1 MGSRLKIKKSEVI
14 TFLLLL
20 PLYRPPYLATAK
32 FTFLDVFF
40 VYGKVVSFA
49 ITLLVFFSKIQ
60 TKLKKKRSFETAI
73 YLAFFVWLFVCGI
86 ANKNMSEIGSSFL
99 PVITV
104 IILFLS
110 YLDDDVTKV
119 LNPLGLILYIYVLI
133 NFATVIL
140 FPHGLYSDNV
150 NEMSTRVEYSW
161 FLGYRNP
168 QVRILL
174 PAVSISFISDIVK
187 YGRVKVKSLF
197 LLLVSLITIVLIKSS
212 TALIGFSVFILIYIV
227 RMKWNIRVKPIWF
240 LLYNAVF
247 FVGIVILRLQNL
259 FGFIIVDV
267 LHKDLTFTGRT
278 FIWDQA
284 LLKILI
290 NPLLGN
296 GATEFPIGSY
306 FVATHPHNFM
316 LYLLVK
322 SGLIGFLLFAA
333 SAAICAK
340 KLEKNQ
346 DSKIAQILIME
357 FCGFFSMTVTESIT
371 EAIFFWL
378 IIIMGICVDSILGK
392 GNINDRNSNT
402 IKGQ

>member
-1 MGSRLKIKKSEVI
+1 MDSRLKIRKSELI

-32 FTFLDVFF
+32 FAFLNAFF
-40 VYGKVVSFA
+40 VYGKVLSFTVA
-49 ITLLVFFSKIQ
+49 ILIFFSKIQ
-60 TKLKKKRSFETAI
+60 TKLKKKRSFEIST

-86 ANKNMSEIGSSFL
+86 ANQNMSEVGSAFL

-110 YLDDDVTKV
+110 YLDEDVTKV
-119 LNPLGLILYIYVLI
+119 LNPLGFILYIYVLI
-133 NFATVIL
+133 NFATVLL
-140 FPHGLYSDNV
+140 FPQGLYSDSV
-150 NEMSTRVEYSW
+150 NEMSTRIEYSW

-187 YGRVKVKSLF
+187 YGRVKVKSL
-197 LLLVSLITIVLIKSS
+197 LLLIVSLITIVLIKSS

-240 LLYNAVF
+240 LIYNAVF

-259 FGFIIVDV
+259 FGFVIVDV

-278 FIWDQA
+278 YIWDQA
-284 LLKILI
+284 LLRILK

-296 GATEFPIGSY
+296 GATEFPIGSN

-322 SGLIGFLLFAA
+322 SGLIGFLLFVV
-333 SAAICAK
+333 SAVICAK
-340 KLEKNQ
+340 KLEKYQ

-357 FCGFFSMTVTESIT
+357 FCGFFSMTVTESMT

-378 IIIMGICVDSILGK
+378 IIIMGICVDSIFGK
-392 GNINDRNSNT
+392 ENINDRNCNT
-402 IKGQ
+402 FKGQ